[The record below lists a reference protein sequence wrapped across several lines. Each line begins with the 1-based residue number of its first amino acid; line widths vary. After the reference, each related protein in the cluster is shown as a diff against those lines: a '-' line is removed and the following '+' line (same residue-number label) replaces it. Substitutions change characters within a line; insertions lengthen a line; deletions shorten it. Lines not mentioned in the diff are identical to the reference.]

1 MDRDEERVES
11 AGSPGPTIFLHIGTP
26 KSGTTYLQSRMV
38 ANHEQAREQG
48 LLWPGPAW
56 KAHVEAVGELREL
69 KHGRQLDPDGPWLRL
84 AREAREWPGPRVL
97 ISMEW
102 LVACR
107 PHQISAAI
115 ESLAPGRV
123 EVICTARDLL
133 RTFVTQWQEMTKNR
147 RPWGWSQF
155 VEEML
160 ANRPGPVCRAFWWQQ
175 DVPVILRKWGKLVSS
190 ERVHL
195 VTVPPEGSDPEL
207 LWQRFCSVLDL
218 DGTSFL
224 SPRHTNDSLGVVSAG
239 LMQRVNVRAIDQG
252 VADADYKQV
261 FQGTLAINILAGKRG
276 AEQAI
281 AVSEEV
287 DTWIRARAERMVK
300 KLRRLDIN
308 VVGRVEDL
316 LPGSALEG
324 REPDD
329 VDDAELLDACV
340 DALVS
345 LGLSQLQALQRARAK
360 NRQLRQQIAALR
372 ERNVALSRQPDAR
385 GVRTRIRGAMSHG
398 RAGVGRLIH
407 RRGDAP

>member
-1 MDRDEERVES
+1 
-11 AGSPGPTIFLHIGTP
+11 
-26 KSGTTYLQSRMV
+26 
-38 ANHEQAREQG
+38 
-48 LLWPGPAW
+48 
-56 KAHVEAVGELREL
+56 
-69 KHGRQLDPDGPWLRL
+69 
-84 AREAREWPGPRVL
+84 
-97 ISMEW
+97 
-102 LVACR
+102 
-107 PHQISAAI
+107 
-115 ESLAPGRV
+115 
-123 EVICTARDLL
+123 
-133 RTFVTQWQEMTKNR
+133 
-147 RPWGWSQF
+147 
-155 VEEML
+155 
-160 ANRPGPVCRAFWWQQ
+160 
-175 DVPVILRKWGKLVSS
+175 
-190 ERVHL
+190 

-239 LMQRVNVRAIDQG
+239 LMQRVNIRAIDQG

-360 NRQLRQQIAALR
+360 NQQLRQQIAALR

-398 RAGVGRLIH
+398 RAGVGRLVH

>member
-1 MDRDEERVES
+1 MDRDEEQVES
-11 AGSPGPTIFLHIGTP
+11 AGSQGPTIFLHIGTP

-38 ANHEQAREQG
+38 ANHEQAKEQG

-69 KHGRQLDPDGPWLRL
+69 KPGGQLNPDGPWLRL

-147 RPWGWSQF
+147 RPWSWSQF

-160 ANRPGPVCRAFWWQQ
+160 ANRPGPVRRTFWWQQ
-175 DVPVILRKWGKLVSS
+175 DVPVILRKWANLVSS

-195 VTVPPEGSDPEL
+195 VTVPPQGSDPEL

-252 VADADYKQV
+252 VTDAEYKRV
-261 FQGTLAINILAGKRG
+261 FHGMLAVNILAGKRD

-281 AVSEEV
+281 AVSEDV
-287 DTWIRARAERMVK
+287 DTWIRARAERTVK
-300 KLRRLDIN
+300 KLRRLDVN

-329 VDDAELLDACV
+329 IDDAELLDTCV

-345 LGLSQLQALQRARAK
+345 LGVSQFQALQRARAK
-360 NRQLRQQIAALR
+360 NQQLRRQIALLR
-372 ERNVALSRQPDAR
+372 EQNVALSGQPDAL
-385 GVRTRIRGAMSHG
+385 GVRTRIRGAMTHG
-398 RAGVGRLIH
+398 RAGVGRLVQ

>member
-38 ANHEQAREQG
+38 ANHEQAKEQG

-56 KAHVEAVGELREL
+56 KAHVEAVKELRKL

-133 RTFVTQWQEMTKNR
+133 RTFVSQWQEMTKNR

-160 ANRPGPVCRAFWWQQ
+160 ANQPSPVCRAFWWQQ

-224 SPRHTNDSLGVVSAG
+224 QPRHTNDSLGVVSAG

-252 VADADYKQV
+252 VADADYKQL
-261 FQGTLAINILAGKRG
+261 FQGTLAIDILAGKRG
-276 AEQAI
+276 AEEAI

-287 DTWIRARAERMVK
+287 DAWIRARAERTVK
-300 KLRRLDIN
+300 DLRRLDIN

-360 NRQLRQQIAALR
+360 NRQLRQQIAVLR
-372 ERNVALSRQPDAR
+372 EQNVELSHQPDAR

-398 RAGVGRLIH
+398 RAGVGRLVH

>member
-1 MDRDEERVES
+1 
-11 AGSPGPTIFLHIGTP
+11 
-26 KSGTTYLQSRMV
+26 
-38 ANHEQAREQG
+38 
-48 LLWPGPAW
+48 
-56 KAHVEAVGELREL
+56 
-69 KHGRQLDPDGPWLRL
+69 
-84 AREAREWPGPRVL
+84 
-97 ISMEW
+97 MEW

-160 ANRPGPVCRAFWWQQ
+160 ANRPSPVCRAFWWQQ

-195 VTVPPEGSDPEL
+195 VTVPPERSDPEL

-252 VADADYKQV
+252 VADADYKQL
-261 FQGTLAINILAGKRG
+261 FQGTLAIDILAGKRG
-276 AEQAI
+276 AEEAI

-287 DTWIRARAERMVK
+287 DAWIRARAERTVK
-300 KLRRLDIN
+300 DLRRLDIN

-329 VDDAELLDACV
+329 VDDAELLDTCV

-345 LGLSQLQALQRARAK
+345 LGLSQFQALQRARAK
-360 NRQLRQQIAALR
+360 KRKLRRQIVSLRK
-372 ERNVALSRQPDAR
+372 RNVALSRQPDAR
-385 GVRTRIRGAMSHG
+385 GSERGSEE
-398 RAGVGRLIH
+398 R
-407 RRGDAP
+407 

>member
-38 ANHEQAREQG
+38 ANHEQAKEQG

-69 KHGRQLDPDGPWLRL
+69 ERGRQLEPDGPWLRL

-218 DGTSFL
+218 DGRSFL

-360 NRQLRQQIAALR
+360 NQQLRQQIAALR